1 MTKKELEQLIPLRR
15 EIKDLKERIEKAPVH
30 TSVQGSDANF
40 PYVLHN
46 VAVEG
51 LPNEALQDKL
61 RLRQCVVE
69 YKRLID
75 FINEIEDSLTRQIF
89 RKKFSY
95 GLSCQRIASD
105 LEYIDEGTPRKII
118 KKYLEL
124 SENSE
129 KQAV

>member
-15 EIKDLKERIEKAPVH
+15 EIKDLKERIEKSSVH

-51 LPNEALQDKL
+51 LPDEALQDKL
-61 RLRQCVVE
+61 RLRQCVAE

-75 FINEIEDSLTRQIF
+75 FINGIDDSLTRQIF
-89 RKKFSY
+89 EYKYRY
-95 GLSCQRIASD
+95 GYKWLKIADKLDGNNTEVSV
-105 LEYIDEGTPRKII
+105 
-118 KKYLEL
+118 
-124 SENSE
+124 
-129 KQAV
+129 KQIVCR

>member
-46 VAVEG
+46 VVIEG
-51 LPNEALQDKL
+51 LPDEALQDKL
-61 RLRQCVVE
+61 RLSKCVTE
-69 YKRLID
+69 YERLYD
-75 FINEIEDSLTRQIF
+75 FINGIEDSLTRQIF
-89 RKKFSY
+89 RKKFNY
-95 GLSCQRIASD
+95 GFSCQRIASD
-105 LEYIDEGTPRKII
+105 LDYIDEGTPRKII
-118 KKYLEL
+118 KKFLEL

-129 KQAV
+129 KSVI